1 MCYPCSMSTLAGPD
15 VDLLEK
21 MLQYEPTKRIP
32 AKKALEHPY
41 FNVVRNKMH

>member
-1 MCYPCSMSTLAGPD
+1 MSTLAGPD

-32 AKKALEHPY
+32 AKKAQEHPY